1 MDATINN
8 PEEINAVQEE
18 LISLKLPLDT
28 VESVRG
34 QETTDTNLS
43 GLSGDKNDS
52 KLLPKRPEV
61 YKPLRTV
68 QALVRHSRYLSKL
81 RDSESKQKSVKGDT
95 ARLPSRQARSRLFKR
110 FIRQAEPLGFRDTVD
125 GVQDYNNVQVHTAYD
140 TTSWNVSRPHTI
152 QIGPLASA
160 FNFYAKLLD
169 PKIATGSYYPTFE
182 AIERAART
190 CTFTECLAFA
200 WDFDIV
206 PHLLSRGDLRY
217 VFAYVQRDSE
227 DYINELTYEQFEEF
241 LARVSLVAYEKTIE
255 LPVLPGE
262 VREKDSIVLDSEGNP
277 IFTRRRGEDGGDDEK
292 KLPRPRFHIDT
303 SWRSKSEEEA
313 LNVKV
318 EVLSPTKKVKKLIRE
333 LGLSNTEYVKNI
345 IENKGK
351 TTAGRLNGTIKLNSP
366 RDNDGESQMNRL
378 LRKRDGAMCD
388 YTAPK
393 IMNRRNKCRREWRE
407 GLTKPFHPLRQLK
420 GSADVWKGY
429 HAPLLYLGRVLTKK
443 KHRYRI
449 VVRNPMRDAITIE
462 VERYGCDFLTLEYAR
477 SPIPS
482 GLTVNVIVDSY
493 IENPGEY
500 AGYLKIK
507 WRLYKVEVVARKKPR
522 RASADVDAGSF
533 TVPVFGNALH
543 RRNFGSENA
552 ECSCPVVEF
561 QNACTQP
568 CPRYYLPPDHPVH
581 RYEKPIADG
590 MWQRTESKFTT
601 GRQTRDTGA
610 TILPRPGS
618 KQMERMKDFAKSPP
632 KRGRHTDSTYTTGT
646 DSQRGTQ
653 SDGSRLINASTSKD
667 GEGSSGL

>member
-140 TTSWNVSRPHTI
+140 TTSWNVPRPHTI
-152 QIGPLASA
+152 QIGPIASA

-169 PKIATGSYYPTFE
+169 PRIATGSYYPTFE

-262 VREKDSIVLDSEGNP
+262 VREKDSIVLDREGNP

-292 KLPRPRFHIDT
+292 KLPTRIFLH
-303 SWRSKSEEEA
+303 A
-313 LNVKV
+313 F
-318 EVLSPTKKVKKLIRE
+318 
-333 LGLSNTEYVKNI
+333 YKNCF
-345 IENKGK
+345 K
-351 TTAGRLNGTIKLNSP
+351 
-366 RDNDGESQMNRL
+366 
-378 LRKRDGAMCD
+378 
-388 YTAPK
+388 
-393 IMNRRNKCRREWRE
+393 
-407 GLTKPFHPLRQLK
+407 
-420 GSADVWKGY
+420 
-429 HAPLLYLGRVLTKK
+429 
-443 KHRYRI
+443 
-449 VVRNPMRDAITIE
+449 
-462 VERYGCDFLTLEYAR
+462 
-477 SPIPS
+477 
-482 GLTVNVIVDSY
+482 
-493 IENPGEY
+493 
-500 AGYLKIK
+500 
-507 WRLYKVEVVARKKPR
+507 
-522 RASADVDAGSF
+522 
-533 TVPVFGNALH
+533 
-543 RRNFGSENA
+543 
-552 ECSCPVVEF
+552 
-561 QNACTQP
+561 
-568 CPRYYLPPDHPVH
+568 
-581 RYEKPIADG
+581 
-590 MWQRTESKFTT
+590 
-601 GRQTRDTGA
+601 
-610 TILPRPGS
+610 
-618 KQMERMKDFAKSPP
+618 
-632 KRGRHTDSTYTTGT
+632 
-646 DSQRGTQ
+646 
-653 SDGSRLINASTSKD
+653 
-667 GEGSSGL
+667 

>member
-1 MDATINN
+1 MDITMNN
-8 PEEINAVQEE
+8 PEDVNAVQDE
-18 LISLKLPLDT
+18 LIDLKLPLDT

-43 GLSGDKNDS
+43 GMSGDKDGGNFV
-52 KLLPKRPEV
+52 PKRPQV
-61 YKPLRTV
+61 FKPLRTV

-81 RDSESKQKSVKGDT
+81 RDREQKQKS
-95 ARLPSRQARSRLFKR
+95 
-110 FIRQAEPLGFRDTVD
+110 FRDTVD
-125 GVQDYNNVQVHTAYD
+125 GAQDHTNVQIHTAYD
-140 TTSWNVSRPHTI
+140 TTSWNVPRPSTI
-152 QIGPLASA
+152 QVGPVATA

-169 PKIATGSYYPTFE
+169 PRIATGTYYPTFE

-190 CTFTECLAFA
+190 CTFTESLAFA

-217 VFAYVQRDSE
+217 IFAYVQRGSE

-241 LARVSLVAYEKTIE
+241 LARVALVAYEKTIE
-255 LPVLPGE
+255 LPALPGE
-262 VREKDSIVLDSEGNP
+262 VKEKESIVLDSEGNP
-277 IFTRRRGEDGGDDEK
+277 IFTRKHGGEDGET
-292 KLPRPRFHIDT
+292 KLPRPKFHIDT
-303 SWRSKSEEEA
+303 SWRSKSEEDA

-318 EVLSPTKKVKKLIRE
+318 EVLTPTKKVKKLIRD
-333 LGLSNTEYVKNI
+333 LGLSNTEYVKSI
-345 IENKGK
+345 IEKKGK

-366 RDNDGESQMNRL
+366 RDNDGESQINRL

-393 IMNRRNKCRREWRE
+393 IMKRRNKCRSEWQD
-407 GLTKPFHPLRQLK
+407 GLTKPFHPLRQLI
-420 GSADVWKGY
+420 GSADVWKGF
-429 HAPLLYLGRVLTKK
+429 HAPVLYLGRMLTKK
-443 KHRYRI
+443 RHRYRI

-462 VERYGCDFLTLEYAR
+462 VERYGCEFLTLEYAR

-493 IENPGEY
+493 INNPGEY

-507 WRLYKVEVVARKKPR
+507 WRIYKVEVAARKKPKH
-522 RASADVDAGSF
+522 ASVDVDAGQF
-533 TVPVFGNALH
+533 TVPIFGTALNNK
-543 RRNFGSENA
+543 NFGSENA

-568 CPRYYLPPDHPVH
+568 CPRYYLAPDHPVH
-581 RYEKPIADG
+581 RFEKPIANG
-590 MWQRTESKFTT
+590 MWQRTESKFNT

-610 TILPRPGS
+610 TLLPRPGS

-632 KRGRHTDSTYTTGT
+632 KRGRHTDSTYTTNT
-646 DSQRGTQ
+646 TVDSASQRGT
-653 SDGSRLINASTSKD
+653 SDGSRLINATSKD
-667 GEGSSGL
+667 GSAVI